1 MTRETQA
8 TRMNAD
14 VFMLMHVIKE
24 CLKDSSSS
32 IEARNDVA
40 LQSESL

>member
-1 MTRETQA
+1 MIRETQA
-8 TRMNAD
+8 ARMSAD

-24 CLKDSSSS
+24 CLRDSSSS
-32 IEARNDVA
+32 IEARDNVA